1 MGMSF
6 ASPWMLLGLALLAL
20 PVLAHLT
27 GYREVRT
34 VDFPTLRFLQA
45 SQIKARKRT
54 RLESL
59 LLLLLR
65 SLLFATI
72 ALLFARPSLTWTATG
87 LAGLEPNRPS
97 VILLDVSA
105 SSGSLVAGAPV
116 FERQLEEARKLLEGL
131 AEGTPAAV
139 IAFDDRAR
147 VLGPGLTGNHGR
159 LLHELEDLRPGA
171 GATDLDQ
178 ALRRGRDLVR
188 DNGLTAA
195 SLFVLSDGT
204 ASTLP
209 NGLADSW
216 PQGLGVHYH
225 DLMPNSVTN
234 RFVDEVRV
242 QAAVQKGA
250 GLGVEVRAVEVG
262 QGGTQPRV
270 LSLSLQEGLEVALD
284 LRFENGAASGDFT
297 LPMTPQGDQ
306 QALLSLPGD
315 DLPVDD
321 QYAFVLHGDTSI
333 EVLLVSGDGGPQP
346 RDDEVYYLEKALQP
360 GAGSPSRIHPRVVS
374 AEALRRI
381 DGGAGDV
388 VFLCNVADPR
398 PLADD
403 LLAFV
408 EAGGGL
414 FISVGY
420 RTDPDLYNETLAELL
435 PSLFTEVKSRGRGSF
450 EVNPVGLALP
460 PLERD
465 EFRVF
470 RTGGAG
476 VFSQVRFGKMI
487 GTEPGLASDSK
498 VMLRYTDGLPALL
511 ERQVGEGRVLL
522 LTSTIDDDW
531 TDLPLRSIFVPLIHQ
546 IARSL
551 SHSLGPDSGGVFEVG
566 DPVPLAL
573 PEDPDRLA
581 WLRGPDGA
589 DVRLDPLAADGSGR
603 LWYRGARSPG
613 HYSVF
618 WASQSEAEPLLK
630 GVFTLRVPRR
640 ESLLTNVPAGVLQR
654 AVPGLVFHD
663 DADISVRDSPGEVVR
678 TSSMLPFLLLALL
691 AFLAGEVAL
700 SIRKG

>member
-1 MGMSF
+1 MGLSF
-6 ASPWMLLGLALLAL
+6 ASPWMLLGLSLLAL

-27 GYREVRT
+27 GYREVQR

-65 SLLFATI
+65 LLLFAAI
-72 ALLFARPSLTWTATG
+72 ALLFARPSLTWTTTG
-87 LAGLEPNRPS
+87 LAGLEPNRVT

-105 SSGSLVAGAPV
+105 STGSLVAGLPV
-116 FERQLEEARKLLEGL
+116 FDRQLEEARKLLEGL

-139 IAFDDRAR
+139 IAFDDRTR
-147 VLGPGLTGNHGR
+147 VLGPGLTANHR
-159 LLHELEDLRPGA
+159 VLVEELEDLRPGA
-171 GATDLDQ
+171 GATDLDR
-178 ALRRGRDLVR
+178 ALRRGRDLLR
-188 DNGLTAA
+188 DNGLTPA

-209 NGLADSW
+209 NGLADTW
-216 PQGLGVHYH
+216 PEDLSVHYH
-225 DLMPNSVTN
+225 DLLPSSVNN
-234 RFVDEVRV
+234 RFVDEVRAH
-242 QAAVQKGA
+242 AAAQQGA
-250 GLGVEVRAVEVG
+250 GLRVEVAAVEIG
-262 QGGTQPRV
+262 QGAAEPRV
-270 LSLSLQEGLEVALD
+270 LSLSLEEGLEVALD
-284 LRFENGAASGDFT
+284 LRFDDGAATGSFT
-297 LPMTPQGDQ
+297 LPMPPQGNQ

-321 QYAFVLHGDTSI
+321 QYAFVLRGDTSL
-333 EVLLVSGDGGPQP
+333 EVLLVSGDGGAQP
-346 RDDEVYYLEKALQP
+346 RDDEVYFLEKALQP
-360 GAGSPSRIHPRVVS
+360 GVGSPSRIHPRVVS

-381 DGGAGDV
+381 DGGQGDV

-398 PLADD
+398 PLAED
-403 LLAFV
+403 LRAFV

-420 RTDPDLYNETLAELL
+420 RTDPDLYNETLADLL
-435 PSLFTEVKSRGRGSF
+435 PSLFTEVKSRGRDSF

-470 RTGGAG
+470 RTGGVG
-476 VFSQVRFGKMI
+476 VFSQVRFGKVI
-487 GTEPGLASDSK
+487 GTEPALAGDSR

-511 ERQVGEGRVLL
+511 ERRVGKGRVLL
-522 LTSTIDDDW
+522 FTSTVDDDW

-546 IARSL
+546 VARSL

-566 DPVPLAL
+566 DPVPLSL
-573 PEDPDRLA
+573 PDDPERRA
-581 WLRGPDGA
+581 WLRGPDGV
-589 DVRLDPLAADGSGR
+589 DVRLDPLAADESGR

-618 WASQSEAEPLLK
+618 WASHGEAEALLK
-630 GVFTLRVPRR
+630 GVFTLRVPSR
-640 ESLLTNVPAGVLQR
+640 ESRLTGVSASDLQR
-654 AVPGLVFHD
+654 AVPGLVFHG
-663 DADISVRDSPGEVVR
+663 DADVSVRDSPGEIVR
-678 TSSMLPFLLLALL
+678 TASMLPFLLLALL
-691 AFLAGEVAL
+691 AFLAGEVVL
-700 SIRKG
+700 STRQG